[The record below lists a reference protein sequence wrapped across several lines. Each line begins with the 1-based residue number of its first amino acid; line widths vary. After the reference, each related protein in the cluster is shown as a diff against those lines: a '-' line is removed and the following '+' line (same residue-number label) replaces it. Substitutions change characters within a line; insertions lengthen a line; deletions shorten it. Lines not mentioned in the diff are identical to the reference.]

1 MNEQNTN
8 PINYPGLWK
17 NVSLYDF
24 AGFPKMAVEKRCG
37 VVAAYGMQSERKA
50 ARRYFARQYL
60 YRLLV
65 SRLALAGG
73 HYKRRP
79 DPPSAFKSCA
89 AADGILR

>member
-37 VVAAYGMQSERKA
+37 VVAAYGIRRERKA
-50 ARRYFARQYL
+50 ARCRFARQYL

-65 SRLALAGG
+65 SRLALAGVIISG
-73 HYKRRP
+73 ALTP
-79 DPPSAFKSCA
+79 I
-89 AADGILR
+89 GV